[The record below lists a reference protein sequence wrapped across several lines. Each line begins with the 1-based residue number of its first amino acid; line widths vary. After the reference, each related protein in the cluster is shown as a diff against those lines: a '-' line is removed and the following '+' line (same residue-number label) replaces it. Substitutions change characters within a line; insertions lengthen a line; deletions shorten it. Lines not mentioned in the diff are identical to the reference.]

1 MRLKCWRRVAFGLPP
16 AAMVAASLAVGLA
29 ISPTQAAVTVS
40 TQHND
45 NNRSGDNLA
54 ETALTPVNVN
64 QTQFGKL
71 FSYAVDD
78 QVYTQPL
85 VVPGVTMSV
94 DGQAHNVVY
103 IATVNDSVYAFDA
116 DSNTANGGNPLWHV
130 SLAPTGST
138 VPSNATMAAMGAC
151 GGSYNDFTGKLGI
164 VGTPVISTSTNT
176 MYVVA
181 KTVEGGNQVQ
191 RLHAL
196 NITSG
201 AEMAGSPVVIAATA
215 AGVSFNPTLNNQ
227 RAALTLSG
235 GTVYVTWSSYCDYG
249 AYRGW
254 IIGFNPSTLAVTSA
268 WPTTANGGTQA
279 GIWQG
284 GQGLTADGSGNLYLM
299 TGNGTWDGTANF
311 GESAV
316 KLSSTLGVLDYFT
329 PSNWSNLNG
338 GDTDLGSA
346 GVLGIPGTTLVFGG
360 GKQGKVYLMNTA
372 NMGHEATTDNVVQSF
387 QATFPTAGASGHIHG
402 GPVYYNA
409 GAAQYVYLWGEND
422 ILRAFQFNGTTF
434 NSTAI
439 GTGAVKA
446 PASGTGMPGGFM
458 SLSAN
463 GTSNG
468 IIWASTPYNGDA
480 NHGTVQGILR
490 AYNAVPSGAV
500 LSELWNSK
508 QNTARDD
515 FGNFAK
521 FSYPTVA
528 NGKVYVPTFG
538 TAASASG
545 GLAVYGV
552 LPVNNPPPAPSTLS
566 TSAGSTQLTLTWSAS
581 SGATSYNVYRGGA
594 AGGEGGTPIVTG
606 ITGTTYTNTGLTNGT
621 TYYYK
626 VAAVNA
632 NGTSG
637 FSPEA
642 NGTPTGST
650 GSGGVSI
657 DCGGAAS
664 GTFVADTDFAGGSPT
679 SFAAAVDTS
688 LLTGTIPAQTVLQ
701 TNRYGT
707 CTYTI
712 PGLTAGAAYPVT
724 LYFSEGYWTA
734 AGKRTFTVVANG
746 TTELTNFDIYAAAG
760 AANKA
765 VQRSFN
771 INANASGQIVLNFNT
786 VVDNAQVNGIVVGS
800 SGGGTAPGAPTGVGA
815 SAGNAQVSV
824 TWSPASGATS
834 YNLYRGA
841 SAGGEGAT
849 PYKTNVTSPSVDT
862 GLTNGTTYYYKVSA
876 VNASGTSALSSEVSA
891 TPSAGTAPGAPT
903 GVTAAAGN
911 SQVSVSWT
919 GVSGATSYN
928 LYRGLTA
935 GGEGVTA
942 YKTNVTSPSVD
953 TGLTNGTAYFYRVSA
968 VNAAGTSALSLEV
981 SGTPT
986 GGTGTTLSID
996 AGGAAA
1002 NPYVADVDFS
1012 GGGANTWTNAV
1023 NTSLLTGTIP
1033 PATVLQSDREG
1044 NFTYTI
1050 PGYTA
1055 GSSHTVTLYFVEQ
1068 YWNAAGKRVF
1078 TVTANGTA
1086 VLTNFD
1092 VWSAAGAQFKAVQR
1106 SFTMTANASGQLVLQ
1121 FTASVDQSKV
1131 SAIVVN

>member
-1 MRLKCWRRVAFGLPP
+1 MRLKVRGSTLPRLAV
-16 AAMVAASLAVGLA
+16 AAMLALTVLSHTA
-29 ISPTQAAVTVS
+29 HVEAAVTVA

-54 ETALTPVNVN
+54 ETVLTPANVN

-85 VVPGVTMSV
+85 YVPAVTMSV
-94 DGQAHNVVY
+94 DNQPHNVVY

-130 SLAPTGST
+130 NLAPAGST
-138 VPSNATMAAMGAC
+138 VPSNANMAAMGAC
-151 GGSYNDFTGKLGI
+151 GGSYNDFTGKFGI
-164 VGTPVISTSTNT
+164 VGTPVINPSTNT
-176 MYVVA
+176 LYVVA
-181 KTVEGGNQVQ
+181 KTVEAGVYIQ

-196 NITSG
+196 NIASG
-201 AEMAGSPVVIAATA
+201 AEQTGSPVTIAATA
-215 AGVSFNPTLNNQ
+215 SGVSFNATLNNQ

-235 GTVYVTWSSYCDYG
+235 GSLYVTWSSYCDYG
-249 AYRGW
+249 AYHGW
-254 IIGFNPSTLAVTSA
+254 VIAFNPSTLAVTSA
-268 WPTTANGGTQA
+268 WPTTSTGSLA

-284 GQGLTADGSGNLYLM
+284 GQGLTADGAGNLYLM

-316 KLSSTLGVLDYFT
+316 KLSSTLGVVDYFT

-346 GVLGIPGTTLVFGG
+346 GVIGIPGTTLVFGG

-387 QATFPTAGASGHIHG
+387 QATFPTAGSTGHIHG
-402 GPVYYNA
+402 GPVYFNN
-409 GAAQYVYLWGEND
+409 GSAQYVYLWGEND
-422 ILRAFQFNGTTF
+422 YLRAFQFNGATF
-434 NSTAI
+434 NTTAV
-439 GTGAVKA
+439 GTNAAKA
-446 PASGTGMPGGFM
+446 PVTGTGMPGGFL
-458 SLSAN
+458 SVSAN

-468 IIWASTPYNGDA
+468 IIWATTPYGGDA
-480 NHGTVQGILR
+480 NHGTVTGILR
-490 AYNAVPSGAV
+490 AFNAVPSGLV
-500 LSELWNSK
+500 ISELWNSK

-515 FGNFAK
+515 FGNYSK

-538 TAASASG
+538 LAGSGSG
-545 GLAVYGV
+545 GLAIYGI
-552 LPVNNPPPAPSTLS
+552 LPVNTPPPAPSTLS
-566 TSAGSTQLTLTWSAS
+566 TTAGATQLTLNWSAS
-581 SGATSYNVYRGGA
+581 SGATSYNVYRGGS

-606 ITGTTYTNTGLTNGT
+606 IIGTTYTNTGLTNGT

-632 NGTSG
+632 SGTSG

-642 NGTPTGST
+642 SGTPTAGT

-664 GTFVADTDFAGGSPT
+664 GSFVADIDFTGGSPT
-679 SFAAAVDTS
+679 TFAAAVDTS

-701 TNRYGT
+701 SNRYGT

-712 PGLTAGAAYPVT
+712 PGLTAGTSYPVT
-724 LYFSEGYWTA
+724 LYWAEGYWTA
-734 AGKRTFTVVANG
+734 AGKRVFNVVANG
-746 TTELTNFDIYAAAG
+746 TTQLTNFDIFAAAG

-771 INANASGQIVLNFNT
+771 ATANASGQIVLNFNT
-786 VVDNAQVNGIVVGS
+786 VTDNAQVNAIVVGS
-800 SGGGTAPGAPTGVGA
+800 GTGGIAPGAPTGVGA
-815 SAGNAQVSV
+815 SAGNAQVTV
-824 TWSPASGATS
+824 TWTAVSGATS
-834 YNLYRGA
+834 YNLYRGTTA
-841 SAGGEGAT
+841 NGEGAT
-849 PYKTNVTSPSVDT
+849 PYKTNVTSPTVDT
-862 GLTNGTTYYYKVSA
+862 GLTNGWTYYYKVAA
-876 VNASGTSALSSEVSA
+876 VNASGTSALSTEVSA
-891 TPSAGTAPGAPT
+891 TP
-903 GVTAAAGN
+903 
-911 SQVSVSWT
+911 
-919 GVSGATSYN
+919 
-928 LYRGLTA
+928 TA
-935 GGEGVTA
+935 GG
-942 YKTNVTSPSVD
+942 
-953 TGLTNGTAYFYRVSA
+953 
-968 VNAAGTSALSLEV
+968 
-981 SGTPT
+981 
-986 GGTGTTLSID
+986 GGTFSID

-1002 NPYVADVDFS
+1002 APFVADVDFA
-1012 GGGANTWTNAV
+1012 GGGTNTWANAV

-1033 PATVLQSDREG
+1033 PAAVLQSDREG
-1044 NFTYTI
+1044 AFTYTI

-1055 GSSHTVTLYFVEQ
+1055 GTSHTVTLYFVEQ
-1068 YWNAAGKRVF
+1068 YWNAGGKRVF

-1092 VWSAAGAQFKAVQR
+1092 VYATAGADFKAVQK
-1106 SFTMTANASGQLVLQ
+1106 SFAVTANASGQIVLQ
-1121 FTASVDQSKV
+1121 FTPSVDQAKV
-1131 SAIVVN
+1131 SGIVVN